1 MLVHT
6 LRKLFSRDINR
17 LKEEIKLYSKE
28 ENLWIIQDSINNS
41 AGNLCLHLIGNLN
54 TFIGVVLGTSN
65 YTRDRDAE
73 FNLKNVSKD
82 KLLEQLEETR
92 MLVDVSLE
100 NLNENRLQ
108 EEFPI
113 QVFSEKTSIAYML
126 IHLTTHLTYHRGQI
140 NYHRRLLDQKEE
152 MEID

>member
-1 MLVHT
+1 MP
-6 LRKLFSRDINR
+6 
-17 LKEEIKLYSKE
+17 
-28 ENLWIIQDSINNS
+28 
-41 AGNLCLHLIGNLN
+41 
-54 TFIGVVLGTSN
+54 TFNWKFEYIYWGRGTSK
-65 YTRDRDAE
+65 YARDRDAE
-73 FNLKNVSKD
+73 FNLKGVSRE
-82 KLLEQLEETR
+82 KLLQQLEETR
-92 MLVDVSLE
+92 ILVDVSLE
-100 NLNENRLQ
+100 NLNEDKLE